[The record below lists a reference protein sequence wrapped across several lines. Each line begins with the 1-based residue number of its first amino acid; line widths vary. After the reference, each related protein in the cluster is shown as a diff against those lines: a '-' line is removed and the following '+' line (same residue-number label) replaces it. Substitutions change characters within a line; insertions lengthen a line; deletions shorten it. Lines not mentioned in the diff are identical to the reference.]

1 MQQQPCSPTNVPDPS
16 SPLTNFLR
24 RVNSPLTLFLR
35 RYANVL
41 RSNPGSRLVFFEY
54 KGHGQAFPRLLQ
66 EFAARGI
73 PAHRIGSAPQQEWI
87 AHTWRKGAFDL
98 ALDTLEKQGHTT
110 GLDGAWAGVPV

>member
-1 MQQQPCSPTNVPDPS
+1 M
-16 SPLTNFLR
+16 
-24 RVNSPLTLFLR
+24 
-35 RYANVL
+35 L